1 MENYGLLSLVPPAL
15 SIFLAVFTRNVIL
28 ALVAGTFVGSLIIT
42 DYNPFFAVVNLM
54 EEHLFSQLSSS
65 SNNQILVVM
74 LCIGGFVQLIERS
87 GGASAFSTI
96 IVKYISDPKRGQ
108 LAAWA
113 TGLSIFFTDSGNAL
127 IVGPLFRP
135 IFKKLN
141 ICKEKLAYIID
152 TTASPVSIL
161 VPFIAW
167 GVYIMSLIGN
177 AYAELGL
184 TEQPYEVLLSVWP
197 YQFYAILS
205 LLAIPMLLSTG
216 KDIGPMAAAQ
226 AKYNHAMDNHLLD
239 EQNEDSIA
247 EDELINTNST
257 LATFIVPLAVMLISL
272 TIFIAY
278 FAYTEGVR
286 SIHVNSGICLS
297 YIFASLSC
305 AYMMRKQSN
314 TPYQKSLNHFI
325 RGMEKLV
332 SVCLILVLA
341 WSLSSICKEL
351 DTGLYLASLI
361 GDSISPSL
369 FPALVFIMGAL
380 ISFATG
386 SSYGT
391 FAILMISVVP
401 VAHSLDASLTLT
413 IAAVLSGGLFGD
425 HTSPISDTTVVASM
439 GADCKHIDH
448 VSTQFYYA
456 SFVGSMTFIA
466 FIIAGFYQ
474 SSLVILVMIL
484 LQFLLITVVMKRF
497 GQHNV
502 IAKTNTVDMTL
513 NSQKV

>member
-1 MENYGLLSLVPPAL
+1 MENYGILSIIPPVL

-28 ALVAGTFVGSLIIT
+28 ALVAGTFVGALIIT

-54 EEHLFSQLSSS
+54 EEHLFAQISSS

-113 TGLSIFFTDSGNAL
+113 AGLSIFFTDSGNAL

-216 KDIGPMAAAQ
+216 KDIGPMATAQ
-226 AKYNHAMDNHLLD
+226 AKYNRALANNPLD
-239 EQNEDSIA
+239 QEDIVVES
-247 EDELINTNST
+247 ELINTNST
-257 LATFIVPLAVMLISL
+257 LATFIIPLAVMLVSL
-272 TIFIAY
+272 VIFISY

-297 YIFASLSC
+297 YIFASFSC
-305 AYMMRKQSN
+305 AYMMRQQNN
-314 TPYQKSLNHFI
+314 TSYQTSLNHFI
-325 RGMEKLV
+325 RGMEKLI
-332 SVCLILVLA
+332 SVCFILVLA

-369 FPALVFIMGAL
+369 FPALVFLMGAL

-439 GADCKHIDH
+439 GADCKHINH

-456 SFVGSMTFIA
+456 SFVGLMTFVA

-474 SSLVILVMIL
+474 SSLVILMMIL
-484 LQFLLITVVMKRF
+484 LQFLLITGVMKRF
-497 GQHNV
+497 GKNNV
-502 IAKTNTVDMTL
+502 INKTNPVDITL
-513 NSQKV
+513 NRHEA

>member
-1 MENYGLLSLVPPAL
+1 
-15 SIFLAVFTRNVIL
+15 
-28 ALVAGTFVGSLIIT
+28 
-42 DYNPFFAVVNLM
+42 
-54 EEHLFSQLSSS
+54 
-65 SNNQILVVM
+65 
-74 LCIGGFVQLIERS
+74 
-87 GGASAFSTI
+87 
-96 IVKYISDPKRGQ
+96 
-108 LAAWA
+108 
-113 TGLSIFFTDSGNAL
+113 
-127 IVGPLFRP
+127 
-135 IFKKLN
+135 
-141 ICKEKLAYIID
+141 
-152 TTASPVSIL
+152 
-161 VPFIAW
+161 
-167 GVYIMSLIGN
+167 MSLIGN

-184 TEQPYEVLLSVWP
+184 TEQPYEVLLSAWP

-226 AKYNHAMDNHLLD
+226 AKYNQAMDNNLLD

-272 TIFIAY
+272 TIFITY

-314 TPYQKSLNHFI
+314 TPYQKSFF

-351 DTGLYLASLI
+351 DIGLYLASLI

-369 FPALVFIMGAL
+369 FPTLVFIMGAL

-386 SSYGT
+386 SSYGA

-413 IAAVLSGGLFGD
+413 IATVLSGGLFGD

-456 SFVGSMTFIA
+456 SFVGSMTLVA
-466 FIIAGFYQ
+466 FIITGFYQ
-474 SSLVILVMIL
+474 YSLVILVMIL
-484 LQFLLITVVMKRF
+484 LQFFLITVVMKRF
-497 GQHNV
+497 GQHSV
-502 IAKTNTVDMTL
+502 IAKINTVDMTL
-513 NSQKV
+513 NREEV

>member
-15 SIFLAVFTRNVIL
+15 SIFLAIFTRNVIL
-28 ALVAGTFVGSLIIT
+28 SLVAGTFAGALIIT
-42 DYNPFFAVVNLM
+42 GFNPFFAVVNLM
-54 EEHLFSQLSSS
+54 EEHIFVQISSS
-65 SNNQILVVM
+65 SNSQILVVM

-108 LAAWA
+108 LAAWTA
-113 TGLSIFFTDSGNAL
+113 GLSIFFTDSGNAL

-141 ICKEKLAYIID
+141 LCKEKLAYIID
-152 TTASPVSIL
+152 TTAAPVSIL

-226 AKYNHAMDNHLLD
+226 AKYNRAIAN
-239 EQNEDSIA
+239 NELNQQDIVV
-247 EDELINTNST
+247 EGELISTNST
-257 LATFIVPLAVMLISL
+257 LATFIIPLAVMLASL
-272 TIFIAY
+272 MIFISY

-297 YIFASLSC
+297 YVFASLSC
-305 AYMMRKQSN
+305 AYMMRQQNK
-314 TPYQKSLNHFI
+314 TPYQKSLSHFI
-325 RGMEKLV
+325 RGMEKLI
-332 SVCLILVLA
+332 SVCFILVLA

-369 FPALVFIMGAL
+369 FPALVFLIGAL
-380 ISFATG
+380 MSFATG

-439 GADCKHIDH
+439 GADCNHIDH

-456 SFVGSMTFIA
+456 SFVGLMTFIA
-466 FIIAGFYQ
+466 FVITGFYQ
-474 SSLVILVMIL
+474 SSLVILMMIL
-484 LQFLLITVVMKRF
+484 LQFILITAVMKRF
-497 GQHNV
+497 GIDNV
-502 IAKTNTVDMTL
+502 SDKNNAADLTL
-513 NSQKV
+513 NRPIA

>member
-1 MENYGLLSLVPPAL
+1 MENYGLLSLIPPIL
-15 SIFLAVFTRNVIL
+15 SIILAVFTRNVIL
-28 ALVAGTFVGSLIIT
+28 SLVAGTFTGALILAE
-42 DYNPFFAVVNLM
+42 YNPFFAVVNLM
-54 EEHLFSQLSSS
+54 EEHVFVQISNS

-87 GGASAFSTI
+87 GGASAFSVI

-108 LAAWA
+108 LAAWVA
-113 TGLSIFFTDSGNAL
+113 GLSIFFTDAGNAL

-141 ICKEKLAYIID
+141 ICKEKLAYILD
-152 TTASPVSIL
+152 TTASPVGIL

-177 AYAELGL
+177 SYAELGL
-184 TEQPYEVLLSVWP
+184 TDQPYEVLLNVWP

-216 KDIGPMAAAQ
+216 KDIGPMAKAQ
-226 AKYNHAMDNHLLD
+226 ARYNQAMSNNSLD
-239 EQNEDSIA
+239 QKDIIVKGEI
-247 EDELINTNST
+247 INTHST
-257 LATFIVPLAVMLISL
+257 LATFIIPLAVMLISL
-272 TIFIAY
+272 VIFISY
-278 FAYTEGVR
+278 FAYIEGVR

-305 AYMMRKQSN
+305 AYMMRQQSK

-325 RGMEKLV
+325 HGMEKLI
-332 SVCLILVLA
+332 SVCFILVLA
-341 WSLSSICKEL
+341 WALSSICKEL
-351 DTGLYLASLI
+351 NTSTYLASLI
-361 GDSISPSL
+361 GNSISPSL
-369 FPALVFIMGAL
+369 FPALVFLIGAL
-380 ISFATG
+380 MSFATG

-401 VAHSLDASLTLT
+401 VAYSMDASLTLT

-425 HTSPISDTTVVASM
+425 HTSPISDTTVIASM

-448 VSTQFYYA
+448 VSTQFYYS
-456 SFVGSMTFIA
+456 SFVGLMTLIA
-466 FIIAGFYQ
+466 FIISGFYQ
-474 SSLVILVMIL
+474 SSLVILMIIL
-484 LQFLLITVVMKRF
+484 LQFILIIGVMKLF
-497 GQHNV
+497 GKKSV
-502 IAKTNTVDMTL
+502 TYKSSTVDIPS
-513 NSQKV
+513 NQPVV

>member
-1 MENYGLLSLVPPAL
+1 MDSYGILSLAPPVL
-15 SIFLAVFTRNVIL
+15 SIFLALFTRNVIL
-28 ALVAGTFVGSLIIT
+28 SLVAGTFVGALIIT
-42 DYNPFFAVVNLM
+42 EFNPFFAVVNLM
-54 EEHLFSQLSSS
+54 EEHVFVQIANGP
-65 SNNQILVVM
+65 NNQILIVM

-108 LAAWA
+108 LAAWIA
-113 TGLSIFFTDSGNAL
+113 GLSIFFTDSGNAL

-135 IFKKLN
+135 IFKKLK

-152 TTASPVSIL
+152 TTAAPVSIL

-167 GVYIMSLIGN
+167 GVYIMGLIGN
-177 AYAELGL
+177 AYTELGL
-184 TEQPYEVLLSVWP
+184 TDQPYEVLLNVWP

-216 KDIGPMAAAQ
+216 KDIGPMAKAQ
-226 AKYNHAMDNHLLD
+226 AKYNQAISNQSINSQA
-239 EQNEDSIA
+239 EQQDIIVDGEVIK
-247 EDELINTNST
+247 TNST
-257 LATFIVPLAVMLISL
+257 LATFIMPLAVMLISL
-272 TIFIAY
+272 TIFISY
-278 FAYTEGVR
+278 FAFTEGVR
-286 SIHVNSGICLS
+286 GIHVNSGICLS

-305 AYMMRKQSN
+305 AYIMHKQN
-314 TPYQKSLNHFI
+314 QTPYQKSLNHFI

-341 WSLSSICKEL
+341 WALSSICKEL
-351 DTGLYLASLI
+351 DTGNYLASLI

-369 FPALVFIMGAL
+369 FPALVFIIGAL
-380 ISFATG
+380 MSFATG

-439 GADCKHIDH
+439 GADCKHIEH
-448 VSTQFYYA
+448 VSTQLYYS
-456 SFVGSMTFIA
+456 SFVGLMTLIA
-466 FIIAGFYQ
+466 FIITGFYQ
-474 SSLVILVMIL
+474 SWYVILMMIL
-484 LQFLLITVVMKRF
+484 LQFIIITVVMKQF
-497 GQHNV
+497 G
-502 IAKTNTVDMTL
+502 KD
-513 NSQKV
+513 NSNICRSIDTF

>member
-1 MENYGLLSLVPPAL
+1 MDDYGILSLAPPVL
-15 SIFLAVFTRNVIL
+15 SIILAILTRNVIL
-28 ALVAGTFVGSLIIT
+28 SLVAGTFVGTLILT
-42 DYNPFFAVVNLM
+42 DFNPFFAVVNLM
-54 EEHLFSQLSSS
+54 EQHVFVQISSS

-108 LAAWA
+108 LAAWTA
-113 TGLSIFFTDSGNAL
+113 GLSIFFTDSGNAL
-127 IVGPLFRP
+127 IVGPLFRS

-184 TEQPYEVLLSVWP
+184 TEQPYEVLLNIWP

-216 KDIGPMAAAQ
+216 KDIGPMAKAQ
-226 AKYNHAMDNHLLD
+226 AKYNRTISNNQSD
-239 EQNEDSIA
+239 QEDIIV
-247 EDELINTNST
+247 EGELANTNST
-257 LATFIVPLAVMLISL
+257 LATFITPLAVMLISL
-272 TIFIAY
+272 VIFISF

-305 AYMMRKQSN
+305 AYIMRRQSN

-325 RGMEKLV
+325 RGMEKLI
-332 SVCLILVLA
+332 SVCFILVLA
-341 WSLSSICKEL
+341 WALSSICKEL
-351 DTGLYLASLI
+351 DTGIYLASLI
-361 GDSISPSL
+361 GDSISPSY
-369 FPALVFIMGAL
+369 FPALVFLIGAL
-380 ISFATG
+380 MSFATG

-425 HTSPISDTTVVASM
+425 HTSPISDTTVLASM
-439 GADCKHIDH
+439 GADCTHIEH
-448 VSTQFYYA
+448 VSTQFYYS
-456 SFVGSMTFIA
+456 SFVGLMTFIA
-466 FIIAGFYQ
+466 FIITGFFQ
-474 SSLVILVMIL
+474 SSSVILIMIL
-484 LQFLLITVVMKRF
+484 VQFILITGVMKRF
-497 GQHNV
+497 GQDNV
-502 IAKTNTVDMTL
+502 I
-513 NSQKV
+513 

>member
-1 MENYGLLSLVPPAL
+1 MENYGILSLVPPVL
-15 SIFLAVFTRNVIL
+15 SIFLAVFTRNVIV
-28 ALVAGTFVGSLIIT
+28 ALCAGTFVGSLIIT
-42 DYNPFFAVVNLM
+42 QYNPFFAVVNLM
-54 EEHLFSQLSSS
+54 EQHVFVQIANS

-108 LAAWA
+108 LAAWTA
-113 TGLSIFFTDSGNAL
+113 GLIIFFTDSGNSL

-177 AYAELGL
+177 SYAELGL

-216 KDIGPMAAAQ
+216 KDIGPMAKAQ
-226 AKYNHAMDNHLLD
+226 AKYNQSISKRLD
-239 EQNEDSIA
+239 HEDIIV
-247 EDELINTNST
+247 DGELVNPNST
-257 LATFIVPLAVMLISL
+257 LATFIIPLVVMLISL
-272 TIFIAY
+272 AIFISY

-297 YIFASLSC
+297 YVFASLSC
-305 AYMMRKQSN
+305 AYIMRKQN
-314 TPYQKSLNHFI
+314 KTPYQKSLNHFI
-325 RGMEKLV
+325 RGMEKLI
-332 SVCLILVLA
+332 SVCFILVLA
-341 WSLSSICKEL
+341 WALSSICKEL
-351 DTGLYLASLI
+351 NTGIYLASLI
-361 GDSISPSL
+361 GDSISPSF
-369 FPALVFIMGAL
+369 FPALVFLIGAL
-380 ISFATG
+380 MSFATG

-391 FAILMISVVP
+391 FAILMISVIP

-456 SFVGSMTFIA
+456 SFVGLMTLIA
-466 FIIAGFYQ
+466 FIISGFYQ
-474 SSLVILVMIL
+474 SSFVILLMIL
-484 LQFLLITVVMKRF
+484 LQFILITSVMKRF
-497 GQHNV
+497 GKESVTDKSN
-502 IAKTNTVDMTL
+502 IIDTPLTP
-513 NSQKV
+513 

>member
-1 MENYGLLSLVPPAL
+1 MENYGVLSLVPPLL
-15 SIFLAVFTRNVIL
+15 SIFLAIYTRNVIVS
-28 ALVAGTFVGSLIIT
+28 LVAGTFAGALIT
-42 DYNPFFAVVNLM
+42 TGYNPFFAVVSLM
-54 EEHLFSQLSSS
+54 EEHVFTQLSSS

-87 GGASAFSTI
+87 GGAAAFSTI

-113 TGLSIFFTDSGNAL
+113 AGLSIFFTDSGNAL
-127 IVGPLFRP
+127 IVGPLFSP
-135 IFKKLN
+135 IFKKLK

-152 TTASPVSIL
+152 TTAAPVSIL

-184 TEQPYEVLLSVWP
+184 TEEPYEVLLSVWP

-216 KDIGPMAAAQ
+216 KGIGPMAAAQ
-226 AKYNHAMDNHLLD
+226 AKYNR
-239 EQNEDSIA
+239 SIA
-247 EDELINTNST
+247 NNQRDEEDNEIEIELVNTNST
-257 LATFIVPLAVMLISL
+257 LATFIIPLAVMLISL
-272 TIFIAY
+272 VVFISY
-278 FAYTEGVR
+278 FAFTEGIR
-286 SIHVNSGICLS
+286 SIHINSGICLS

-305 AYMMRKQSN
+305 AYMMRKQSD
-314 TPYQKSLNHFI
+314 TSYQTSLNYFI
-325 RGMEKLV
+325 RGMEKLI
-332 SVCLILVLA
+332 SVCFILVLA

-361 GDSISPSL
+361 GDSVSPSL
-369 FPALVFIMGAL
+369 FPALVFLIGAL
-380 ISFATG
+380 IPFATG

-401 VAHSLDASLTLT
+401 VAHLMDASLPLT

-425 HTSPISDTTVVASM
+425 HSSPISDTTVVASM
-439 GADCKHIDH
+439 GADCNHIDH
-448 VSTQFYYA
+448 VSTQIYYA
-456 SFVGSMTFIA
+456 SFVGVMTFLA
-466 FIIAGFYQ
+466 FIITGFYE
-474 SSLVILVMIL
+474 SPLVIVMMIL
-484 LQFLLITVVMKRF
+484 FQFIIITGVMKRF
-497 GQHNV
+497 GKSNIV
-502 IAKTNTVDMTL
+502 NDNETIETSIKSPVA
-513 NSQKV
+513 

>member
-1 MENYGLLSLVPPAL
+1 V
-15 SIFLAVFTRNVIL
+15 
-28 ALVAGTFVGSLIIT
+28 ALVAGTFAGALIIT
-42 DYNPFFAVVNLM
+42 GFNPFFAVVNLM
-54 EEHLFSQLSSS
+54 EEHVFVQVSSS
-65 SNNQILVVM
+65 SNNQILIVM

-113 TGLSIFFTDSGNAL
+113 AGIAVFFTDSGNAL

-161 VPFIAW
+161 IPFIAW

-197 YQFYAILS
+197 FQFYAILS
-205 LLAIPMLLSTG
+205 LLAIPMFLSTG
-216 KDIGPMAAAQ
+216 KDLGPMAAAQ
-226 AKYNHAMDNHLLD
+226 AKYNRAITNKESDQ
-239 EQNEDSIA
+239 EEIVV
-247 EDELINTNST
+247 EGELINTNST
-257 LATFIVPLAVMLISL
+257 LATFIIPLVVMLTSL
-272 TIFIAY
+272 TIFISY

-286 SIHVNSGICLS
+286 SVHVNSGICLS
-297 YIFASLSC
+297 YMFASLSC
-305 AYMMRKQSN
+305 AYIMRKQSN
-314 TPYQKSLNHFI
+314 TPYQKSINHFI

-351 DTGLYLASLI
+351 ETGLYLASLI

-369 FPALVFIMGAL
+369 FPALVFLIGAL
-380 ISFATG
+380 MSFATG

-456 SFVGSMTFIA
+456 SFVGTLTLLA

-474 SSLVILVMIL
+474 SSSVILLMIV

-497 GQHNV
+497 GTSNV
-502 IAKTNTVDMTL
+502 ID
-513 NSQKV
+513 SQPV

>member
-1 MENYGLLSLVPPAL
+1 MENYGILSIVPPVL
-15 SIFLAVFTRNVIL
+15 SIFLAVFTRSVIL
-28 ALVAGTFVGSLIIT
+28 SLVAGTFVGAFIING
-42 DYNPFFAVVNLM
+42 YNPFFAVVNLM
-54 EEHLFSQLSSS
+54 ENHIFVQVSNSA
-65 SNNQILVVM
+65 NNQILVVM

-108 LAAWA
+108 LAAWTA
-113 TGLSIFFTDSGNAL
+113 GLSIFFTDSGNAL

-135 IFKKLN
+135 IFQKLN

-152 TTASPVSIL
+152 TTAAPVSIL

-177 AYAELGL
+177 AYAEIGL
-184 TEQPYEVLLSVWP
+184 TDQPYEVLLSVLP

-216 KDIGPMAAAQ
+216 KDIGPMAKAQ
-226 AKYNHAMDNHLLD
+226 AKYNQSMSKQPLAQENITL
-239 EQNEDSIA
+239 EG
-247 EDELINTNST
+247 ELINTNST
-257 LATFIVPLAVMLISL
+257 LATFIVPLAVMLTSL
-272 TIFIAY
+272 VIFISY

-305 AYMMRKQSN
+305 AYMMRRQSK

-325 RGMEKLV
+325 RGMEKLI
-332 SVCLILVLA
+332 SVCFILVLA

-351 DTGLYLASLI
+351 DTGMYLASLI

-369 FPALVFIMGAL
+369 FPALVFLIGAL
-380 ISFATG
+380 MSFATG

-439 GADCKHIDH
+439 GADCNHIEH

-456 SFVGSMTFIA
+456 SFVGVMTFIA
-466 FIIAGFYQ
+466 FIISGFYQ
-474 SSLVILVMIL
+474 SSLVILMMIL
-484 LQFLLITVVMKRF
+484 LQFILITCVMKRF
-497 GQHNV
+497 GKANV
-502 IAKTNTVDMTL
+502 IYKSNRTDSTL
-513 NSQKV
+513 NRSEA